1 MSIGALL
8 TNQWNRS
15 FYNGNPRST
24 ARGDKEALKW
34 LADTA
39 PELLSSGKE
48 EEEKKAGT
56 DVASKAPLSY
66 SRRITA
72 KFRTEELAV
81 SQSAGSEVCYSYQA
95 SMQQFEILINVNG
108 DERNYLIKGTDSEG
122 NAFEKEFDPYQVD
135 PENAD
140 YTEFTAL
147 CLYIQKTEGYADS
160 IMQDFVQPDNILQKM
175 NYVGIFGIWCETQGQ
190 IGNTELYEN
199 AKKLL
204 GAINTFMDNAVSSKE
219 EPLSE
224 NLLDLLFKEQDVSRK
239 EAEAA
244 QKDTE
249 QKKTASFY
257 WEREFA
263 RIGAD
268 APASVKQAWMEAAA
282 VAGVDGMGITGNG
295 MMRHISQLMVKQ
307 VERNWRGEDSKD
319 ILGSS
324 VQSALKAADEALYA
338 LEHPLAPHQDKTPE
352 AAKAREREK
361 LFYQEFLSRLHNL

>member
-8 TNQWNRS
+8 TNQWNRN
-15 FYNGNPRST
+15 FYNGNPKST
-24 ARGDKEALKW
+24 AKGGKDALKW

-39 PELLSSGKE
+39 PELLSSGKQG
-48 EEEKKAGT
+48 EEEKTGT
-56 DVASKAPLSY
+56 DITSKTPLSY

-72 KFRTEELAV
+72 KFRTEELAF
-81 SQSAGSEVCYSYQA
+81 SQSKDGEVCYSYQA

-122 NAFEKEFDPYQVD
+122 NSFEKEFDPYQVD

-140 YTEFTAL
+140 YMEFTAL

-175 NYVGIFGIWCETQGQ
+175 NYVGIFGMWCETQGQ
-190 IGNTELYEN
+190 IGNTEIYEN

-204 GAINTFMDNAVSSKE
+204 GAIHSFMDNRISGKKEISS
-219 EPLSE
+219 PLSDD
-224 NLLDLLFKEQDVSRK
+224 LLDLLFKEQDVSRK
-239 EAEAA
+239 EAA
-244 QKDTE
+244 QEKP
-249 QKKTASFY
+249 ASYY

-263 RIGAD
+263 RIGAN
-268 APASVKQAWMEAAA
+268 APESVKQAWMEAAA
-282 VAGVDGMGITGNG
+282 VAGADGMGITGNG
-295 MMRHISQLMVKQ
+295 MMRHISQLMVKHL
-307 VERNWRGEDSKD
+307 ERNWRGNNSKD

-324 VQSALKAADEALYA
+324 VQSAIKAADEALYA
-338 LEHPLAPHQDKTPE
+338 LEHPLVPHQNKTPE

-361 LFYQEFLSRLHNL
+361 IFYQEFLSRLYNL